1 VPAGE
6 RLRQVLDELRRP
18 PDFDELG
25 MPALLNALVDH
36 GESIE
41 PLLNDHLQEHPMTA
55 RLVDSRRWIE
65 IDTPQDYA
73 EARRILESEPQP
85 SLRP

>member
-1 VPAGE
+1 LFGGE
-6 RLRQVLDELRRP
+6 AMGVLMFAESARAAFLRRGDEFFHDPGNLLENWQP
-18 PDFDELG
+18 P
-25 MPALLNALVDH
+25 
-36 GESIE
+36 
-41 PLLNDHLQEHPMTA
+41 LNDHLQEQPMTA

-73 EARRILESEPQP
+73 EARRIFESEPQP